1 MQRRDEKIR
10 RRLPNFEEQTRSRE
24 LLSFQCPIV
33 ICFVINVTVQIDPID
48 LPGSALQGHDDGV
61 PMVRVPLEIGICGQ
75 SYKASA
81 LINYNSRVV
90 NISNLLVITSL
101 ES

>member
-33 ICFVINVTVQIDPID
+33 VINVTVQIDPID